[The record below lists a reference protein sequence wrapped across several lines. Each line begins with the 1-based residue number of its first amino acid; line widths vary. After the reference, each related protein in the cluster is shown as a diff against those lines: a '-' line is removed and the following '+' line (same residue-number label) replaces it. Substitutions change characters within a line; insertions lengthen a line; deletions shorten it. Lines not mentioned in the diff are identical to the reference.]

1 MTTLVDTNILV
12 YAAGIRADERRKHMA
27 TELLAQLRPDACL
40 SLQVLSEFSAIG
52 LRHGISPEVCRS
64 LVAEYCHSWTVLA
77 PSAASLDAALAA
89 VRDHQFSFWDAMLWA
104 VAHENG
110 LGEIVTEDGPT
121 GAVIGGVKFRNPF
134 AR

>member
-12 YAAGIRADERRKHMA
+12 YAAGIRADDRRKQAA

-40 SLQVLSEFSAIG
+40 SLQVLSEFSAVA
-52 LRHGISPEVCRS
+52 LRHGIGPEVCRS
-64 LVAEYCHSWTVLA
+64 LVAEYCRSWTILA
-77 PSAASLDAALAA
+77 PSAASLDTALTA
-89 VRDHQFSFWDAMLWA
+89 VRDHQLSFWDAMLWA
-104 VAHENG
+104 VAHEHG

-121 GAVIGGVKFRNPF
+121 GAVGGVKFRNPF